1 MLRETVIEMAC
12 DEGLR
17 IRLGE
22 NLKRYLEEVASWEV
36 VAQQYNQAYELARE
50 SRATRK
56 PVELL
61 LEF

>member
-1 MLRETVIEMAC
+1 MLRETVIDMAC

-22 NLKRYLEEVASWEV
+22 NLKRYLEEVVSWEV
-36 VAQQYNQAYELARE
+36 VAQQYHQAMNWPGISGYW
-50 SRATRK
+50 K